1 MKRSLSKI
9 IRCVTAG
16 VLCALLVG
24 YAVPKW
30 SLVIPVRAAEAVTAE
45 EKQAVKKL
53 EEELAVLKK
62 NRSFAQ
68 ETYEAALA
76 AFEAAE
82 LDYIKAKDAKEA
94 LDAEISAL
102 ESEIETTNRLLETY
116 NEQLTYYTAEIA
128 AKEVEIEEKKPVEVD
143 EFKKIM
149 NECLDKEE

>member
-1 MKRSLSKI
+1 
-9 IRCVTAG
+9 VTAS

-30 SLVIPVRAAEAVTAE
+30 SLIIPVRAAEAVTAE

-76 AFEAAE
+76 AYEAAE
-82 LDYIKAKDAKEA
+82 LDYVKAKEAKEA

-102 ESEIETTNRLLETY
+102 ESEIDTTNQLLP
-116 NEQLTYYTAEIA
+116 Q
-128 AKEVEIEEKKPVEVD
+128 KPQRFPLRESGT
-143 EFKKIM
+143 
-149 NECLDKEE
+149 CLYLFDRKWRSPNPIPVL